1 MKLARIL
8 RHLIAP
14 HWLARRAFPQASLTA
29 IGAAVANSE
38 QHHGGEL
45 RFVVEAG
52 LPFTD
57 LWRGVSPRSRAAEI
71 FSRLRVWDTEHN
83 SGVLIYLQLVD
94 RRVEIVADRGIA
106 AKVAQEEWDAICRA
120 MEAAFKS
127 GAYRRGALDA
137 IDSVGRLLAIHDPA
151 PPDKANELCD
161 RPVILE

>member
-8 RHLIAP
+8 KHLIAP
-14 HWLARRAFPQASLTA
+14 HWLARRAFPRTTLKA
-29 IGAAVANSE
+29 IRAAVSDSE

-45 RFVVEAG
+45 RFVVETG

-57 LWRGVSPRSRAAEI
+57 LWRGVSARGRAIEI
-71 FSRLRVWDTEHN
+71 FSRLRVWDTENN
-83 SGVLIYLQLVD
+83 SGVLIYLQLID

-106 AKVAQEEWDAICRA
+106 AKVSQDEWDAICRG

-127 GAYRRGALDA
+127 GAYRRGVLEA

-151 PPDKANELCD
+151 RPGKRNELPD
-161 RPVILE
+161 RPVIL